1 LSALCF
7 SRYFGF
13 IGLVAAIA
21 AIVDKLE
28 SMAFPIGPS
37 LRHLDC
43 PNQLLS
49 QNTSGAISFKTIS
62 LNEWESYPAKPG
74 CDVQPRDTPAREEQR

>member
-1 LSALCF
+1 MSALC
-7 SRYFGF
+7 SSPWFGF

-21 AIVDKLE
+21 AVVDKSE
-28 SMAFPIGPS
+28 SMTFPVGPS

-62 LNEWESYPAKPG
+62 LNE
-74 CDVQPRDTPAREEQR
+74 

>member
-1 LSALCF
+1 MSALCS

-13 IGLVAAIA
+13 IGLVT
-21 AIVDKLE
+21 AIVAAVDK
-28 SMAFPIGPS
+28 SVSIAFPTGPS

-43 PNQLLS
+43 PTQTLS

-62 LNEWESYPAKPG
+62 LNK
-74 CDVQPRDTPAREEQR
+74 